1 MVVYGTLAHENLLLR
16 HIEAVA
22 DAGTVL
28 EGNTGLADAIGL
40 TSSEQ
45 VQKLFSK
52 LVIAKRIKVQII
64 SNRRVVTVLETG
76 KRTGKPVVP
85 KSKNHVPRDRSE
97 RPPAQV
103 KEEAAPVIQ
112 TRDPCI
118 ACGVPYHRHDRLG
131 CKRWR
136 VL

>member
-1 MVVYGTLAHENLLLR
+1 MVSEPLSAAQNLLLR

-22 DAGTVL
+22 NAGAVL

-40 TSSEQ
+40 TSTDQ
-45 VQKLFSK
+45 VQKLFAK
-52 LVIAKRIKVQII
+52 LVIAKRIKVQVI
-64 SNRRVVTVLETG
+64 SNRRVVTILETG
-76 KRTGKPVVP
+76 KRTGKPVVS
-85 KSKNHVPRDRSE
+85 KSKIPVSHGRQE
-97 RPPAQV
+97 RPAGTARERSV
-103 KEEAAPVIQ
+103 PVMQ